1 MFESI
6 VGNTFSGVYS
16 DLINVIL
23 NSQPRECRYAHDVNA
38 KNKPTSELTLYS
50 KCVQF
55 TVLNPRFCCYKNPIR
70 QPSFNVGKKE
80 GMMLFSD
87 SNNVDYVPWY
97 RPFSRDGKTSYS
109 MYGQFINPK
118 IDRIV
123 NKLRAK
129 PITRQCVFT
138 IYNMDIN
145 VWDDDV
151 TDVPC
156 TLMGIF
162 DISCTSNYKALNLT
176 IMMRSN
182 DLYLGTPYN
191 MMMFSY
197 LQQVVANELG
207 LALGSYTHFVNN
219 LHIYYSN
226 ISQLEESLKYPFED
240 VIMSIP
246 YGVSEARRVA
256 KTYMEKID
264 EENKQKA
271 SMGQGNT

>member
-1 MFESI
+1 MYDS
-6 VGNTFSGVYS
+6 VVRYTFGEIYKK
-16 DLINVIL
+16 LIKIL
-23 NSQPRECRYAHDVNA
+23 LKSSPRECRYSHDVNV

-55 TVLNPRFCCYKNPIR
+55 TVENPRFCCFKNPIR
-70 QPSFNVGKKE
+70 QPSFKVGMKE
-80 GMMLFSD
+80 GMMLFSN

-118 IDRIV
+118 IDNIIS
-123 NKLRAK
+123 KLKANHN
-129 PITRQCVFT
+129 TRQCVFT

-145 VWDDDV
+145 VWDNDV

-162 DISCTSNYKALNLT
+162 DIRKETNGYFLDLT

-197 LQQVVANELG
+197 LQQVIANELG
-207 LALGSYTHFVNN
+207 LELGRYTHFVNN
-219 LHIYYSN
+219 LHIYLSN
-226 ISQLEESLKYPFED
+226 LNELSESLNYPFDD
-240 VIMSIP
+240 VIMSIDHN
-246 YGVSEARRVA
+246 VNDARLAARI
-256 KTYMEKID
+256 YMENID

-271 SMGQGNT
+271 SMGQSNT

>member
-16 DLINVIL
+16 DIINVIL

-129 PITRQCVFT
+129 PTTRQCVFT

-162 DISCTSNYKALNLT
+162 DISGTSNYKALNLT

-256 KTYMEKID
+256 KTYMENID

-271 SMGQGNT
+271 SMGQSNT

>member
-23 NSQPRECRYAHDVNA
+23 NSQSRECRYAHDVNA

-97 RPFSRDGKTSYS
+97 RPFSRDGETSYS

-123 NKLRAK
+123 NKLRAR

-162 DISCTSNYKALNLT
+162 DISGTSNYKALNLT

-256 KTYMEKID
+256 KSYMEKID

-271 SMGQGNT
+271 SMG

>member
-1 MFESI
+1 MVIHFLA
-6 VGNTFSGVYS
+6 VYS

-162 DISCTSNYKALNLT
+162 DISGTSNYKALNLT

-256 KTYMEKID
+256 KTYMETID

>member
-70 QPSFNVGKKE
+70 QPSFNVGMKE
-80 GMMLFSD
+80 GVMLFSD

-123 NKLRAK
+123 NKLRVK

-162 DISCTSNYKALNLT
+162 DISGTSNYKALNLT

-207 LALGSYTHFVNN
+207 LELGSYTHFVNN

-226 ISQLEESLKYPFED
+226 ISQLEDSLKYPFED

-256 KTYMEKID
+256 KSYMENID